1 MANLQRLTER
11 VKKMEEWV
19 KENENTGGPQGT
31 LETFNFLVNETRM
44 SAQMRTQMEQ
54 QINNLRGLTFEFIQ
68 QHELTEE
75 WNEFLKEKEDAVQEQ
90 SAEEVPLQE
99 EAESGEEA
107 VKAPKESKKE
117 SKEAKK

>member
-11 VKKMEEWV
+11 VKRMEDWV
-19 KENENTGGPQGT
+19 KENDMTGGPQGV
-31 LETFNFLVNETRM
+31 LDTFVLMVNETRA
-44 SAQMRTQMEQ
+44 STNLRVQAQQTM
-54 QINNLRGLTFEFIQ
+54 NNLRNLAFEFIG

-75 WNEFLKEKEDAVQEQ
+75 WNEFLQEKENAVQEQ

-107 VKAPKESKKE
+107 VEAPKESKKE